1 MRANRDFRPLQL
13 YGVTQ
18 RGNQG
23 QWVYRDEEDFRQAV
37 ALMARYS
44 KMHDVR
50 VHGWCLMHN
59 HGHWILEASTEESIS
74 NLMRDMQGRY
84 SFFLNRKYRLTP
96 WLLLGP
102 LEGGVER
109 RAYSDYRRAGPV
121 NWAPRF
127 DAEFLDG
134 AGFKAFLRY
143 IELNPVRAKLARR
156 AEDWQ
161 WSSAAAHFAGSD
173 ASGLLCLE
181 RWSTVF
187 GNPSTIAED
196 WRVFVEGPGAEA
208 RANARRLRRWATG
221 SAWNRPMGWVAPVV
235 VLRAGSPP
243 G

>member
-1 MRANRDFRPLQL
+1 
-13 YGVTQ
+13 V
-18 RGNQG
+18 
-23 QWVYRDEEDFRQAV
+23 V
-37 ALMARYS
+37 
-44 KMHDVR
+44 
-50 VHGWCLMHN
+50 
-59 HGHWILEASTEESIS
+59 
-74 NLMRDMQGRY
+74 
-84 SFFLNRKYRLTP
+84 
-96 WLLLGP
+96 
-102 LEGGVER
+102 
-109 RAYSDYRRAGPV
+109 
-121 NWAPRF
+121 
-127 DAEFLDG
+127 G
-134 AGFKAFLRY
+134 AGYPRWSSWLPAFAGVGGRVCNCLAPSSPRY

-181 RWSTVF
+181 RWSELF